1 MQLPFGDEKL
11 APMTTGTPPESWAQ
25 GLIFG
30 PMTRDA
36 ARTIADTWKYPEPYH
51 FYDATADD
59 EDYEAFI
66 TPAQWPDRFWQ
77 VHHADDLVG
86 FFTAEITDADSCE
99 IGLGLRPDLTGGGRG
114 LDFLRAGLETLGD
127 RPMSQRVTLRV
138 AAFNKRAISVYE
150 AAGFTI
156 VRTYL
161 QPTNG
166 GTFDFVDM
174 ELHRS

>member
-1 MQLPFGDEKL
+1 
-11 APMTTGTPPESWAQ
+11 
-25 GLIFG
+25 
-30 PMTRDA
+30 MTR
-36 ARTIADTWKYPEPYH
+36 RVTTQTRIPPSQTRISPPPP
-51 FYDATADD
+51 ATHLRN
-59 EDYEAFI
+59 
-66 TPAQWPDRFWQ
+66 P
-77 VHHADDLVG
+77 
-86 FFTAEITDADSCE
+86 
-99 IGLGLRPDLTGGGRG
+99 GLRPDLTGGGRG

-127 RPMSQRVTLRV
+127 GPMSQRVTLRV